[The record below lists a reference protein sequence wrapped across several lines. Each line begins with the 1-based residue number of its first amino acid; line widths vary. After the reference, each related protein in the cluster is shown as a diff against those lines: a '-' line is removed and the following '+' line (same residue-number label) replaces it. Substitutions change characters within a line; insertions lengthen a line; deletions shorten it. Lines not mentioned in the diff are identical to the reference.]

1 VKVSGQCLIRDEGQA
16 FTVLIQTS
24 NRNGRRKRKKGKEK
38 KIEAFPYHD
47 V

>member
-1 VKVSGQCLIRDEGQA
+1 VYDLGRAPSIHCLDLNKQKEQREKK
-16 FTVLIQTS
+16 
-24 NRNGRRKRKKGKEK
+24 KRKQKGKEK